1 MAQRIPRDESLSRV
15 HGVGALFSAA
25 YGNVGSSIYYALGV
39 TAAFALGL
47 TPVAFV
53 ISGLIFAATAA
64 TYAEATVMYPE
75 AGGSSS
81 FARHAFNELVSFV
94 AAWGQ
99 MLNYTITV
107 AISAYFVPHYLA
119 VFWEPLGHAPGDI
132 IGGAVLIGALAL
144 LNIRGSQESAKL
156 NLVLAVAD
164 LATQVVLVGIGVV
177 LVLSPQVLVD
187 NIHLGVAPT
196 WSDFA
201 LGIAVAMIAYT
212 GIETISNMA
221 EEAKDAART
230 IPRSVGLTVAAVLGL
245 YLLIPVVALSAMPV
259 VQNAAGHYTTALGSE
274 FANDPIL
281 GIVEN
286 LGLGSG
292 LTEALRF
299 YVGIL
304 AAVIL
309 LIATNAGLIGVS
321 RLTYSMGQHRQL
333 PEGLRQVHPRY
344 RTPYIAILVFAG
356 LAMIT
361 LIPGQAEFLA
371 TLYSF
376 GAMLSFTIA
385 HVSVIQ
391 LRRRK
396 SERGA
401 ALEAAAQLPRLRLRG
416 AADRGAGRPWHVR
429 RLDRGDGAQPAHP
442 RRRDRLDGLRH
453 CRLRPLP
460 SQPETAADRD
470 GQSRHAGAA
479 RRRGDRVPQHPGR
492 LRGRRAVLRGDG
504 RDGGQARLQAAS
516 RRPHPLDADRANRPA
531 ARRRAARSGSRG
543 AEQGGAGE
551 ADRRPAGDRSRRAG
565 AAGAGR
571 LLDLR
576 RGEADQ
582 RRRGRRRAALPQR
595 RAALRQ
601 DPADRSRR
609 AALPRHR
616 RLRQERRSVPR
627 SALSWPRI
635 AGMSSPERIYRGSI
649 RASPSSSSPSAW
661 LILVSTLVNG
671 GGPLSVGVLMGLAFA
686 AVGGGAALG
695 GLADEPVST
704 PERPKRSRLEPLLHR
719 GLGVPGLFVAVYSA
733 VGFSIYFALGVVAD
747 RGLGLTPLIFLA
759 AGLLFVLT
767 TLSYVEGGAMFRERG
782 GSSSFARHAFNELIA
797 FIAGWAILIDYLIV
811 AALAAI
817 SVPHYL
823 EPISGDLCRAGL
835 GDRRRRRW

>member
-99 MLNYTITV
+99 MLNYVITV

-119 VFWEPLGHAPGDI
+119 VFWEPLGHGPGDI
-132 IGGAVLIGALAL
+132 IGGAVLIVALAL

-164 LATQVVLVGIGVV
+164 LATQVVLVGIGVA

-187 NIHLGVAPT
+187 NVHLGVAPT

-201 LGIAVAMIAYT
+201 LGIAVGMIAYT

-221 EEAKDAART
+221 EEAKDSVRT

-259 VQNAAGHYTTALGSE
+259 VQDSAGHYVTALGSE

-292 LTEALRF
+292 ATEALRF

-333 PEGLRQVHPRY
+333 PESLRQVHPRY
-344 RTPYIAILVFAG
+344 RTPYIAILVFSAI
-356 LAMIT
+356 AMIT
-361 LIPGQAEFLA
+361 LLPGQTDFLA
-371 TLYSF
+371 TMYSF

-385 HVSVIQ
+385 HISVIQ

-396 SERGA
+396 SSDERPWKPPLNFRAFGVEVPLSAVLGGLGTFA
-401 ALEAAAQLPRLRLRG
+401 AWIVVMALNPRTLAVGVGWMALGIVVYVLYRRNQQLPLTETVKVLLPEPLGVEEIEYRSVLV
-416 AADRGAGRPWHVR
+416 AF
-429 RLDRGDGAQPAHP
+429 GDGEPFSEEMVA
-442 RRRDRLDGLRH
+442 
-453 CRLRPLP
+453 
-460 SQPETAADRD
+460 TAVKLA
-470 GQSRHAGAA
+470 SK
-479 RRRGDRVPQHPGR
+479 RRRGIHIHSMLTVPAN
-492 LRGRRAVLRGDG
+492 L
-504 RDGGQARLQAAS
+504 
-516 RRPHPLDADRANRPA
+516 PLDAKMREAEAEAQSKIEQAKLIGGQRVTGHVERVRPGQA
-531 ARRRAARSGSRG
+531 GYSV
-543 AEQGGAGE
+543 AGE
-551 ADRRPAGDRSRRAG
+551 AK
-565 AAGAGR
+565 
-571 LLDLR
+571 
-576 RGEADQ
+576 
-582 RRRGRRRAALPQR
+582 
-595 RAALRQ
+595 
-601 DPADRSRR
+601 
-609 AALPRHR
+609 
-616 RLRQERRSVPR
+616 
-627 SALSWPRI
+627 
-635 AGMSSPERIYRGSI
+635 
-649 RASPSSSSPSAW
+649 
-661 LILVSTLVNG
+661 LIN
-671 GGPLSVGVLMGLAFA
+671 AA
-686 AVGGGAALG
+686 AVVVGLRYRNGTPLYDKTLQTVLG
-695 GLADEPVST
+695 
-704 PERPKRSRLEPLLHR
+704 ERPCRVIVVSDKGTQR
-719 GLGVPGLFVAVYSA
+719 GT
-733 VGFSIYFALGVVAD
+733 D
-747 RGLGLTPLIFLA
+747 LA
-759 AGLLFVLT
+759 PVL
-767 TLSYVEGGAMFRERG
+767 A
-782 GSSSFARHAFNELIA
+782 
-797 FIAGWAILIDYLIV
+797 
-811 AALAAI
+811 
-817 SVPHYL
+817 
-823 EPISGDLCRAGL
+823 
-835 GDRRRRRW
+835 